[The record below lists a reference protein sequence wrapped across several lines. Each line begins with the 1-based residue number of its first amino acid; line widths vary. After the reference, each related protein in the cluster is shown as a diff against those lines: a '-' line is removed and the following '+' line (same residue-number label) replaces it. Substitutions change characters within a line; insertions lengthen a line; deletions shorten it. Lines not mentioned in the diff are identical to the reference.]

1 MKYLL
6 ATSILLFSC
15 TKPQENNDSSCQ
27 SNSHYKIV
35 NLDSGRIS
43 IRVPQN
49 WDTKKKKDTYPET
62 IFEQYLGN
70 DDSSGVYIE
79 VRKKHFANIN
89 ELSSI
94 IKDKAIH
101 VKDDIKVIKE
111 NKIIVAKD
119 TTFII
124 YYLDKN
130 SINYAI
136 AYNANIKN
144 DSSIS
149 KVYYFH
155 DITKN
160 SKKFE
165 MLVNNIT
172 KSITYRK

>member
-1 MKYLL
+1 MNQHLNFKQKISLL
-6 ATSILLFSC
+6 IGFYYMLI
-15 TKPQENNDSSCQ
+15 SCQ
-27 SNSHYKIV
+27 SETNFKTIK
-35 NLDSGRIS
+35 LDSGRIS
-43 IRVPQN
+43 MNVPYN
-49 WDTKKKKDTYPET
+49 WNAQKIKVIYPET
-62 IFEQYLGN
+62 IFEQYWGN
-70 DDSSGVYIE
+70 KDSSGVYIE
-79 VRKKHFANIN
+79 VRKKHFSNIN

-94 IKDKAIH
+94 IKDKAIN

-130 SINYAI
+130 SLNYAI

-144 DSSIS
+144 DRSIS

-155 DITKN
+155 HNTKN
-160 SKKFE
+160 SKEFE

-172 KSITYRK
+172 KSIRYSE